1 MPTEGRVIIGDV
13 TAANRG
19 RVIMGDVTDADRG
32 TSDNR
37 ESRQTDV
44 YLPLVRHTADG
55 HVNGISDQF
64 HFPGFSVVFHHSMH
78 AKTNIDHI
86 LTSMQEEH

>member
-37 ESRQTDV
+37 GRHSNQTYSGRQ
-44 YLPLVRHTADG
+44 G
-55 HVNGISDQF
+55 G
-64 HFPGFSVVFHHSMH
+64 
-78 AKTNIDHI
+78 
-86 LTSMQEEH
+86 E